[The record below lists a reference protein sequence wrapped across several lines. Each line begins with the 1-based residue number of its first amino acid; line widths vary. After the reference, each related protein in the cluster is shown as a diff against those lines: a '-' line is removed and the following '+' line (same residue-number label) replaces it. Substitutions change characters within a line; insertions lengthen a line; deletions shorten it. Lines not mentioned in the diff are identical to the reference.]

1 MKRGMW
7 VGKILMIALIGI
19 SIAFGFVIGTMYLWN
34 WLVPELFSGPVINFW
49 QTLGLLALSKIF
61 FWSFGRRCHCNQ
73 GHTAGPWKY
82 YWKEKWGSMPAEDRE
97 RFKQKMKEKWCYK
110 EEGSPAA
117 NSGTSNG

>member
-7 VGKILMIALIGI
+7 VGKIFVIALVGI
-19 SIAFGFVIGTMYLWN
+19 SIAFGLVIGTMYLWN

-61 FWSFGRRCHCNQ
+61 FWSFGKKCNCHQ

-82 YWKEKWGSMPAEDRE
+82 YWKEKWGNMTPEERE
-97 RFKQKMKEKWCYK
+97 RLKQKMKEKWCYK
-110 EEGSPAA
+110 GEDSSAS
-117 NSGTSNG
+117 NSGTSND